1 MSDSRENRTAAA
13 VPQAGGAIAYR
24 VETRRL
30 VLRCYTPADASARKE
45 AVDVSRDH
53 LLPFMSWA
61 REDPRPLE
69 GHVALLRR
77 FRGMFDLDQDRIYA
91 VFDVSEQRLLGD
103 VGLLTR
109 AGLGA
114 RELAYWIRADAVG
127 QGFATEMAAA
137 LTRVCFQVENL
148 RRVDIQVD
156 VGNERSAALARR
168 LGFHLEGTL
177 RARQLPSD
185 EKPGDL
191 LVFSM
196 LSSEH
201 PQSPMA
207 RMDVKAFDV
216 LGRWIF

>member
-1 MSDSRENRTAAA
+1 MSDSRENRPTAVA
-13 VPQAGGAIAYR
+13 PKPGGATAYR
-24 VETRRL
+24 IETPRL
-30 VLRCYTPADASARKE
+30 VLRCYTPADAPARKE

-53 LLPFMSWA
+53 LLPFMTWA

-69 GHVALLRR
+69 EHVALLRR
-77 FRGMFDLDQDRIYA
+77 FRGMFDLDQDRIHG
-91 VFDVSEQRLLGD
+91 VFDASEQRLLGE

-109 AGLGA
+109 AGPGA
-114 RELAYWIRADAVG
+114 RELAYWIRADAAG
-127 QGFATEMAAA
+127 QGFAAEMAGA
-137 LTRVCFQVENL
+137 LIRVCFEVENL
-148 RRVDIQVD
+148 RRVDVQVD

-196 LSSEH
+196 LSSEY
-201 PQSPMA
+201 PQSPVA
-207 RMDVKAFDV
+207 KVDVKAFDV
-216 LGRWIF
+216 LGTRLL